1 MKNEMTVSWRPSKWW
16 CFIPAAFLGD
26 RL

>member
-1 MKNEMTVSWRPSKWW
+1 MVREIGNL
-16 CFIPAAFLGD
+16 AAFLGD